1 MEDSVLTH
9 IDIIIMNYNK
19 LSNMEKFYLFLSW
32 ILFFQ
37 IFRNISLIG
46 YAAILL
52 LAYACIYL
60 KYLYSLFNINVE
72 LLFDYLYKADKK
84 VIWILHDC
92 WIFTGHCSYFDCVWC
107 DRWKEEC
114 HNCSKKYRYPKSL
127 FFDNSRRN
135 YQMKKQLFTSV
146 KNMTIIT
153 LSNRLANLV
162 KQSFLSKCPA
172 KVIYNGINLDV
183 FKSTPSD
190 FREKYNLENKFIV
203 LGVAS
208 VWEKRKG
215 LDDFIQ
221 LSKVISER
229 YRAILVGLNKK
240 QQGYKEG

>member
-1 MEDSVLTH
+1 
-9 IDIIIMNYNK
+9 
-19 LSNMEKFYLFLSW
+19 
-32 ILFFQ
+32 
-37 IFRNISLIG
+37 
-46 YAAILL
+46 
-52 LAYACIYL
+52 
-60 KYLYSLFNINVE
+60 
-72 LLFDYLYKADKK
+72 
-84 VIWILHDC
+84 
-92 WIFTGHCSYFDCVWC
+92 
-107 DRWKEEC
+107 
-114 HNCSKKYRYPKSL
+114 
-127 FFDNSRRN
+127 
-135 YQMKKQLFTSV
+135 MKKQLFTSV